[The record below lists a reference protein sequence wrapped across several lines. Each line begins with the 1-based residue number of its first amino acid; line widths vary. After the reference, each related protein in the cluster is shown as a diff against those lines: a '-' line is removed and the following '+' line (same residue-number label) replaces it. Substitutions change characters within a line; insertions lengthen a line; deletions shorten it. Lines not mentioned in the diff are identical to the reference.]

1 MTEGIDTAELGWGK
15 AGEDIGCWGPGVGID
30 PSVTLHSSTV
40 FLHHSH
46 MQCGHLGNVLHS
58 AGGEQSTVS
67 PAVPRLGA
75 LPSSSEGAHCHVGGS

>member
-1 MTEGIDTAELGWGK
+1 MAEGIDTAELGWGK

-46 MQCGHLGNVLHS
+46 IQCGH
-58 AGGEQSTVS
+58 
-67 PAVPRLGA
+67 PR
-75 LPSSSEGAHCHVGGS
+75 